1 MKGFMH
7 RLYSNAILLRNTIF
21 PKFRSSYLEIPLTD
35 ADEFDFAASEDKD
48 LLRDLLTIGA
58 LFTVIMLIIVAF
70 LPKKDN

>member
-21 PKFRSSYLEIPLTD
+21 PNFRSSYLDIPLTET
-35 ADEFDFAASEDKD
+35 DELDFADSEENT

-70 LPKKDN
+70 LPKNDR